1 MYKHIMFGNI
11 FNFESKNGI
20 TQMFV
25 DGVFVNS
32 VRSSNQIE
40 KDIGILMIGYNE

>member
-1 MYKHIMFGNI
+1 MYKRVMFGNI
-11 FNFESKNGI
+11 FDFESKEGI

-32 VRSSNQIE
+32 IRSSKRIE
-40 KDIGILMIGYNE
+40 KDIGILMIEYSE